1 MYRLNN
7 VDETKKLRFVV
18 FIGGFKM
25 DKKEMPDI
33 NSDCGK
39 SYLTFRQKEVLEYLR
54 KGLLNKQIAHAMGLS
69 VSTIKLHISGIF
81 IRLNVNTRTAAVVKA
96 QELGLI

>member
-1 MYRLNN
+1 M
-7 VDETKKLRFVV
+7 
-18 FIGGFKM
+18 G
-25 DKKEMPDI
+25 KKET
-33 NSDCGK
+33 SDNDLDYNGFR
-39 SYLTFRQKEVLEYLR
+39 LTSKQKEVLGHLR

-96 QELGLI
+96 Q

>member
-1 MYRLNN
+1 
-7 VDETKKLRFVV
+7 
-18 FIGGFKM
+18 M
-25 DKKEMPDI
+25 DKKEMPDF
-33 NSDCGK
+33 NPDCSK